1 MNTKGPT
8 QKFAFVSPVWTT
20 WQHRFVAG
28 ALDYANRH
36 SRVII
41 RGFAP
46 VRNLTAA
53 AAEVE
58 DWGAHGVLGFLEQD
72 DQAKFLQGLS
82 RPLPL
87 VNNAL
92 AEVHPKVVTVV
103 ADFKA
108 FVETAVGHFRQMGL
122 RSLGI
127 LILEEEGPHVRE
139 RLIGT
144 FLKIARPARGDRA
157 SLICPANREQLWNP
171 HAQVKPV
178 PPALVEWLRDLP
190 KPVGILT
197 PELGGGGYV
206 IRCCQALGL
215 RVPEDVAVIGGDEMD
230 LSLAIEPTLTCVV
243 PALEKIGFE
252 AVQLLREL
260 VAGHRPPQAIVRL
273 GCVDLQVRESTGLR
287 RPEICDIG
295 AALRCIHDEAC
306 RGISVAQLIKQTQSV
321 SKVTFYRRFQAA
333 VGKSPAE
340 AIQERKL
347 EEVRRLLTSTDLPLT
362 MISDLCGFSSTKVLA
377 RVFRSVEATTPREFR
392 KNQKPSKARPAR
404 TPSRPFANRGLK
416 KSSHT
421 PSLRP
426 QKRTNGQGMTPR

>member
-1 MNTKGPT
+1 MNTPVPT
-8 QKFAFVSPVWTT
+8 QKFAYVSPVWTT

-46 VRNLTAA
+46 ARNLSAA
-53 AAEVE
+53 ATEVE
-58 DWGAHGVLGFLEQD
+58 AWGAHGVLGFLEQE
-72 DQAKFLQGLS
+72 DQTQFLQALS

-92 AEVHPKVVTVV
+92 AEVRPNVVAVV

-108 FVETAVGHFRQMGL
+108 FVETAVDHFRQMGI

-144 FLKIARPARGDRA
+144 FLKIARPTNPDRA
-157 SLICPANREQLWNP
+157 SLVCPVDREKLWNP
-171 HAQVKPV
+171 HAHVKPV
-178 PPALVEWLRDLP
+178 PPALVEWLSDLP
-190 KPVGILT
+190 RPVGILT

-206 IRCCQALGL
+206 IRCCHALGL

-230 LSLAIEPTLTCVV
+230 LSLSTEPTLTCVV

-252 AVQLLREL
+252 AVRLLREL
-260 VAGHRPPQAIVRL
+260 VAGRRPPHAIVRL

-306 RGISVAQLIKQTQSV
+306 RGISVGQLIKQTQSV

-377 RVFRSVEATTPREFR
+377 RVFRTVEATTPREFR
-392 KNQKPSKARPAR
+392 KNQKPSKGRTARNV
-404 TPSRPFANRGLK
+404 SRPFANRERQQSGQ
-416 KSSHT
+416 T
-421 PSLRP
+421 PSRRP
-426 QKRTNGQGMTPR
+426 QKRTNGQELTH